1 MTVSPLPR
9 RTEATDIRSRRAEK
23 RLEVAQKEFERLR
36 KQADEDTQSMLES
49 PHQ

>member
-1 MTVSPLPR
+1 MIVSPLPR

-23 RLEVAQKEFERLR
+23 RLEVARKEFERLK
-36 KQADEDTQSMLES
+36 KQAESTQSMLES

>member
-9 RTEATDIRSRRAEK
+9 RTEATDIRSKRAEK
-23 RLEVAQKEFERLR
+23 RLEVAQKEFERL
-36 KQADEDTQSMLES
+36 KEQAEGTQSMLES